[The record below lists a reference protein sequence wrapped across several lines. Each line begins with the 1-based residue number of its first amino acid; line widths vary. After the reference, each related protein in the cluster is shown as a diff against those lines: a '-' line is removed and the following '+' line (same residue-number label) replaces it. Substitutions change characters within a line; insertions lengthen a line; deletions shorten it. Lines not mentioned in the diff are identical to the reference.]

1 MLLMLWSRGLNLD
14 LNLSIAGVTGLGAIW
29 AAELARQTHA
39 FAPVCGGA
47 HCPACYVAAG
57 LSAVAMGSASL
68 WLRPML
74 RRI

>member
-1 MLLMLWSRGLNLD
+1 MPLMPWSRALNLD
-14 LNLSIAGVTGLGAIW
+14 LNLSIVGVTGLGAIW

-47 HCPACYVAAG
+47 HCPACYVAVG
-57 LSAVAMGSASL
+57 LGAVALWRAAV

-74 RRI
+74 RLA

>member
-1 MLLMLWSRGLNLD
+1 MPWSRALNLD
-14 LNLSIAGVTGLGAIW
+14 FNLAIAGVTGLGAVW

-39 FAPVCGGA
+39 FAPVCSGA

-57 LSAVAMGSASL
+57 LSAVTLWRMAV

-74 RRI
+74 RPV

>member
-1 MLLMLWSRGLNLD
+1 MPWSRALNLD
-14 LNLSIAGVTGLGAIW
+14 FNLAIAGVTGLGAVW

-57 LSAVAMGSASL
+57 LSAVTLWRMAV

-74 RRI
+74 RPV

>member
-1 MLLMLWSRGLNLD
+1 VLLMLRSRALNLD

-29 AAELARQTHA
+29 AAEVARQTHA
-39 FAPVCGGA
+39 FARVCGGA

-57 LSAVAMGSASL
+57 LGAVALISAAQ

-74 RRI
+74 RPV